1 MDSLVFDENLAL
13 ISSEI
18 EKAFNDYPFPEVMPE
33 HVLLAILRQNCE
45 IFSRLAN
52 LLSLKLGYLEGSVVR
67 FLSGGTS
74 IKNPSYDKAEWQD
87 ITDFIFIDA
96 DKIRTI
102 LGHEKLGV
110 EHVFCSLSRVT
121 GTVTFEILQDL
132 AMHAD
137 LIAQA
142 ISVLHEDSRQAGTT
156 LETRAHHNQSSNDKI
171 DYGNEFGIDLTAL
184 ALEAKLDPVIGR
196 DEEIRRALNILA
208 RRTKNNP
215 VLVGEAGVGKTAI
228 AEGLAIKIAAG
239 DVPVSLRGH
248 RILSIDVGSLVAG
261 TAMRGAFES
270 RLKNLIEAA
279 TEAGRNTILFIDEL
293 HLLVGAGA
301 VGDGAL
307 DAGNILKPYLAR
319 GLIRCLGATTIS
331 EYSRYIE
338 KDPALARRF
347 QKVLVKEPS
356 PSQTLSI
363 LRGLRSKYESYHGVR
378 IHDSALVAAAELSG
392 RYLTDRKLP
401 DKAVDLID
409 EAASRKGMEL
419 DSTPI
424 ELDSI
429 NENMLHLELERASL
443 EKDEETKNGRRL
455 SEIDS
460 LVESLKSKSDEIT
473 LAWRQSR
480 EGHQKLGLLKKR
492 MERLENEIARAKRD
506 KDFKKAAVLE
516 RSMADQEKV
525 YKEVQESCHSNKDFV
540 SDRDIARLLSEWTG
554 IPVSSLEATETNR
567 LLSLEQELNASVVG
581 QDEALKAVAQS
592 IRIAR
597 TGLASAERP
606 IGSFLFAGPTGVGK
620 TEVAKAVAKAL
631 FPGAKA
637 LIRLDMSE
645 YFDKYT
651 VARLIGAS
659 PGYVGFEDGGQLTEA
674 VKANPYSCVLFD
686 EIEKAHCDIYNILL
700 QILDEGRLTDARGRV
715 VDFRNTV
722 IILTSNVGA
731 DLKAETTSV
740 KKNPRAGVD
749 LKGSRGI
756 DTLPPAFRDELQ
768 KVFKPELLNRIDEI
782 VLFKPLNS
790 GALSSIVELQL
801 DELRRQLKSN
811 GHDLLVSPRAVEHIA
826 ELCADTNY
834 GARPIKRM
842 IRNLIQVPISELI
855 LENGSGSETERRI
868 EIDLTDGEITVQ
880 TN

>member
-1 MDSLVFDENLAL
+1 MDSLVFDENLAM

-52 LLSLKLGYLEGSVVR
+52 LLSLKLGYLEGTVLR
-67 FLSGGTS
+67 HLSGGCS
-74 IKNPSYDKAEWQD
+74 NKNPDYSKAEWQN

-121 GTVTFEILQDL
+121 GTLSFEILQDL

-142 ISVLHEDSRQAGTT
+142 ISVLHEDSKQAGTT
-156 LETRAHHNQSSNDKI
+156 LETRAHHDKSAEVKI
-171 DYGNEFGIDLTAL
+171 DCSNEFGIDLTTL
-184 ALEAKLDPVIGR
+184 AAEAKLDPVIGR

-239 DVPVSLRGH
+239 EVPVSLRGH
-248 RILSIDVGSLVAG
+248 RLISIDVGSLVAG
-261 TAMRGAFES
+261 TSMRGQFES
-270 RLKNLIEAA
+270 RLKNLIDTA
-279 TEAGRNTILFIDEL
+279 TEAGHNTILFIDEL

-301 VGDGAL
+301 IGDGAL

-347 QKVLVKEPS
+347 QKVMVKEPS

-363 LRGLRSKYESYHGVR
+363 LRGLRTKYESYHGVR
-378 IHDSALVAAAELSG
+378 IRDSALVAAAELSG

-419 DSTPI
+419 DSTPV
-424 ELDSI
+424 ELDAI
-429 NENMLHLELERASL
+429 NEKMLHLELERASL
-443 EKDEETKNGRRL
+443 EKDEETKNRQRL

-460 LVESLKSKSDEIT
+460 LVDSLKSDSEKIT
-473 LAWRQSR
+473 SEWRQSR
-480 EGHQKLGLLKKR
+480 EEHQKLGLLKKR
-492 MERLENEIARAKRD
+492 MERLENEIAKAKRD
-506 KDFKKAAVLE
+506 RDFKKAAILE
-516 RSMADQEKV
+516 RSLTDQDRI
-525 YKEVQESCHSNKDFV
+525 YKEVQESCESSKDFV
-540 SDRDIARLLSEWTG
+540 SEEDIARLLSEWTG
-554 IPVSSLEATETNR
+554 IPATNLEATETKR
-567 LLSLEQELNASVVG
+567 LLLLEQELNASVVG

-651 VARLIGAS
+651 VSRLIGAS

-674 VKANPYSCVLFD
+674 VRANPYSCILFD
-686 EIEKAHCDIYNILL
+686 EIEKAHSDIYNILL
-700 QILDEGRLTDARGRV
+700 QILDEGRLSDSRGRV

-731 DLKAETTSV
+731 DLRAETTSN
-740 KKNPRAGVD
+740 KKNPRASNNS
-749 LKGSRGI
+749 KGI

-782 VLFKPLNS
+782 VLFKPLNKK
-790 GALSSIVELQL
+790 ALNNIVELQL
-801 DELRRQLKSN
+801 DELR
-811 GHDLLVSPRAVEHIA
+811 GHLESSGYKLLVSSRAREHIA
-826 ELCADTNY
+826 DLCADTNY

-855 LENGSGSETERRI
+855 LAGASELENKKKI
-868 EIDLTDGEITVQ
+868 EIDLLDGEITVAYSK
-880 TN
+880 

>member
-52 LLSLKLGYLEGSVVR
+52 LLSLKLGFLEGSVVR

-156 LETRAHHNQSSNDKI
+156 LETRAHHNQGSNDKI

-215 VLVGEAGVGKTAI
+215 VLVGEGKTAI

-347 QKVLVKEPS
+347 QKVMVKEPS

-363 LRGLRSKYESYHGVR
+363 LRGLRSKNESYHGVR

-443 EKDEETKNGRRL
+443 EKDEETKNVQRL

-460 LVESLKSKSDEIT
+460 LESLKSKSDEIT

-540 SDRDIARLLSEWTG
+540 GDQDIARLLSEWTG

-674 VKANPYSCVLFD
+674 VKANPYSCILFD
-686 EIEKAHCDIYNILL
+686 EIEKAHSDIYNILL

-722 IILTSNVGA
+722 IILTSNIGA

-740 KKNPRAGVD
+740 KKNPRAGFD

-790 GALSSIVELQL
+790 GTLSRIVQLQL
-801 DELRRQLKSN
+801 NELRRQLNSH
-811 GHDLLVSPRAVEHIA
+811 GHDLFVNPRAVEHIA

-855 LENGSGSETERRI
+855 LENGSGSKTERRI

>member
-1 MDSLVFDENLAL
+1 MDSLVFDENLAM

-52 LLSLKLGYLEGSVVR
+52 LLSLKLGYLEGTVLR
-67 FLSGGTS
+67 HLSGGCS
-74 IKNPSYDKAEWQD
+74 NKNPDYSKAEWQN

-121 GTVTFEILQDL
+121 GTLSFEILQDL

-142 ISVLHEDSRQAGTT
+142 ISVLHEDSKQAGTT
-156 LETRAHHNQSSNDKI
+156 LETRAHHDKSAEGKI
-171 DYGNEFGIDLTAL
+171 DCCNEFGIDLTTL
-184 ALEAKLDPVIGR
+184 AAEAKLDPVIGR

-239 DVPVSLRGH
+239 EVPVSLRGH
-248 RILSIDVGSLVAG
+248 RLISIDVGSLVAG
-261 TAMRGAFES
+261 TSMRGQFES
-270 RLKNLIEAA
+270 RLKNLIDTA

-301 VGDGAL
+301 IGDGAL

-347 QKVLVKEPS
+347 QKVNVKEPS

-363 LRGLRSKYESYHGVR
+363 LRGLRTKYESYHGVR
-378 IHDSALVAAAELSG
+378 IRDSALVAAAELSG

-419 DSTPI
+419 DSTPV
-424 ELDSI
+424 ELDAI
-429 NENMLHLELERASL
+429 NEKLLHLELERASL
-443 EKDEETKNGRRL
+443 EKDEETKNRQRL

-460 LVESLKSKSDEIT
+460 LVDSLKSDSEKIT
-473 LAWRQSR
+473 FDWRQSR
-480 EGHQKLGLLKKR
+480 EEHQKLGLLKKR
-492 MERLENEIARAKRD
+492 MERLENEIAKAKRD
-506 KDFKKAAVLE
+506 RDFKKAAILE
-516 RSMADQEKV
+516 RSLTDQDRI
-525 YKEVQESCHSNKDFV
+525 YKELQESCESSKDFV
-540 SDRDIARLLSEWTG
+540 SEEDIARLLSEWTG
-554 IPVSSLEATETNR
+554 IPATNLEATESKR
-567 LLSLEQELNASVVG
+567 LLLLEQELNASVIG

-597 TGLASAERP
+597 TGLGSAERP

-651 VARLIGAS
+651 VSRLIGAS

-674 VKANPYSCVLFD
+674 VKANPYSCILFD
-686 EIEKAHCDIYNILL
+686 EIEKAHSDIYNILL
-700 QILDEGRLTDARGRV
+700 QILDEGRLSDSRGRV

-731 DLKAETTSV
+731 DFSAEANSRNL
-740 KKNPRAGVD
+740 NPRAQA
-749 LKGSRGI
+749 GSTGI
-756 DTLPPAFRDELQ
+756 DSLSPAFRDELQ
-768 KVFKPELLNRIDEI
+768 KTFKPELLNRIDEI
-782 VLFKPLNS
+782 VRFKPLN
-790 GALSSIVELQL
+790 GEALKAIVQLQL
-801 DELRRQLKSN
+801 EELRSHMKST
-811 GHDLLVSPRAVEHIA
+811 GHELLVAPQVVEHIA
-826 ELCADTNY
+826 NLCTDTDY

-842 IRNLIQVPISELI
+842 IRNLIQVPVSELI
-855 LENGSGSETERRI
+855 LENGSEMETDRDRKIRI
-868 EIDLTDGEITVQ
+868 DITDGEIRVKA
-880 TN
+880 

>member
-1 MDSLVFDENLAL
+1 MDSLVFDENLAM

-52 LLSLKLGYLEGSVVR
+52 LLSLKLGYLEGTVLR
-67 FLSGGTS
+67 HLSGGCS
-74 IKNPSYDKAEWQD
+74 NKNPDYSKAEWQN

-121 GTVTFEILQDL
+121 GTLSFEILQDL

-142 ISVLHEDSRQAGTT
+142 ISVLHEDSKQAGTT
-156 LETRAHHNQSSNDKI
+156 LETRAHHDKSAEGKI
-171 DYGNEFGIDLTAL
+171 DCSNEFGIDLTTL
-184 ALEAKLDPVIGR
+184 AAEAKLDPVIGR

-239 DVPVSLRGH
+239 EVPVSLRGH
-248 RILSIDVGSLVAG
+248 RLISIDVGSLVAG
-261 TAMRGAFES
+261 TSMRGQFES
-270 RLKNLIEAA
+270 RLKNLIDTA

-301 VGDGAL
+301 IGDGAL

-347 QKVLVKEPS
+347 QKVNVKEPS

-363 LRGLRSKYESYHGVR
+363 LRGLRTKYESYHGVR
-378 IHDSALVAAAELSG
+378 IRDSALVAAAELSG

-419 DSTPI
+419 DSTPV
-424 ELDSI
+424 ELDAI
-429 NENMLHLELERASL
+429 NEKLLHLELERASL
-443 EKDEETKNGRRL
+443 EKDEETKNRQRL

-460 LVESLKSKSDEIT
+460 LVDSLKSDSEKIT
-473 LAWRQSR
+473 FDWRQSR
-480 EGHQKLGLLKKR
+480 EEHQKLGLLKKR
-492 MERLENEIARAKRD
+492 MERLENEIAKAKRD
-506 KDFKKAAVLE
+506 RDFKKAAILE
-516 RSMADQEKV
+516 RSLTDQDRI
-525 YKEVQESCHSNKDFV
+525 YKELQESCESSKDFV
-540 SDRDIARLLSEWTG
+540 SEEDIARLLSEWTG
-554 IPVSSLEATETNR
+554 IPATNLEATESKR
-567 LLSLEQELNASVVG
+567 LLLLEQELNASVIG

-597 TGLASAERP
+597 TGLGSAERP

-651 VARLIGAS
+651 VSRLIGAS

-674 VKANPYSCVLFD
+674 VKANPYSCILFD
-686 EIEKAHCDIYNILL
+686 EIEKAHSDIYNILL
-700 QILDEGRLTDARGRV
+700 QILDEGRLSDSRGRV

-731 DLKAETTSV
+731 DFSAEANSRNL
-740 KKNPRAGVD
+740 NPRAQA
-749 LKGSRGI
+749 GSTGI
-756 DTLPPAFRDELQ
+756 DSLSPAFRDELQ
-768 KVFKPELLNRIDEI
+768 KTFKPELLNRIDEI
-782 VLFKPLNS
+782 VRFKPLN
-790 GALSSIVELQL
+790 GEALKAIVQLQL
-801 DELRRQLKSN
+801 EELRSHMKST
-811 GHDLLVSPRAVEHIA
+811 GHELLVAPQVVEHIA
-826 ELCADTNY
+826 NLCTDTDY

-842 IRNLIQVPISELI
+842 IRNLIQVPVSELI
-855 LENGSGSETERRI
+855 LENGSEMETDRDRKIRI
-868 EIDLTDGEITVQ
+868 DITDGEIRVKA
-880 TN
+880 

>member
-1 MDSLVFDENLAL
+1 MDSLVFDENLAM

-52 LLSLKLGYLEGSVVR
+52 LLSLKLGYLEGTVLR
-67 FLSGGTS
+67 HLSGGCS
-74 IKNPSYDKAEWQD
+74 NKNPDYSKAEWQN

-121 GTVTFEILQDL
+121 GTLSFEILQDL

-142 ISVLHEDSRQAGTT
+142 ISVLHEDSKQAGTT
-156 LETRAHHNQSSNDKI
+156 LETRAHHDKSAEGKI
-171 DYGNEFGIDLTAL
+171 DCSNEFGIDLTTL
-184 ALEAKLDPVIGR
+184 AAEAKLDPVIGR

-239 DVPVSLRGH
+239 EVPVSLRGH
-248 RILSIDVGSLVAG
+248 RLISIDVGSLVAG
-261 TAMRGAFES
+261 TSMRGQFES
-270 RLKNLIEAA
+270 RLKNLIDTA

-301 VGDGAL
+301 IGDGAL

-347 QKVLVKEPS
+347 QKVNVKEPS

-363 LRGLRSKYESYHGVR
+363 LRGLRTKYESYHGVR
-378 IHDSALVAAAELSG
+378 IRDSALVAAAELSG

-419 DSTPI
+419 DSTPV
-424 ELDSI
+424 ELDAI
-429 NENMLHLELERASL
+429 NEKLLHLELERASL
-443 EKDEETKNGRRL
+443 EKDEETKNRQRL

-460 LVESLKSKSDEIT
+460 LVDSLKSDSEKIT
-473 LAWRQSR
+473 FDWRQSR
-480 EGHQKLGLLKKR
+480 EEHQKLGLLKKR
-492 MERLENEIARAKRD
+492 MERLENEIAKAKRD
-506 KDFKKAAVLE
+506 RDFKKAAILE
-516 RSMADQEKV
+516 RSLTDQDRI
-525 YKEVQESCHSNKDFV
+525 YKEVQESCESSKDFV
-540 SDRDIARLLSEWTG
+540 SEEDIARLLSEWTG
-554 IPVSSLEATETNR
+554 IPATNLEATESKR
-567 LLSLEQELNASVVG
+567 LLLLEQELNASVIG

-597 TGLASAERP
+597 TGLGSAERP

-651 VARLIGAS
+651 VSRLIGAS

-674 VKANPYSCVLFD
+674 VKANPYSCILFD
-686 EIEKAHCDIYNILL
+686 EIEKAHSDIYNILL
-700 QILDEGRLTDARGRV
+700 QILDEGRLSDSRGRV

-731 DLKAETTSV
+731 DFSAEANSRNL
-740 KKNPRAGVD
+740 NPRAQA
-749 LKGSRGI
+749 GSTGI
-756 DTLPPAFRDELQ
+756 DSLSPAFRDELQ
-768 KVFKPELLNRIDEI
+768 KTFKPELLNRIDEI
-782 VLFKPLNS
+782 VRFKPLN
-790 GALSSIVELQL
+790 GEALKAIVQLQL
-801 DELRRQLKSN
+801 EELRSHMKST
-811 GHDLLVSPRAVEHIA
+811 GHELLVAPQVVEHIA
-826 ELCADTNY
+826 NLCTDTDY

-842 IRNLIQVPISELI
+842 IRNLIQVPVSELI
-855 LENGSGSETERRI
+855 LENGSEMETDRDRKIRI
-868 EIDLTDGEITVQ
+868 DITDGEIRVKA
-880 TN
+880 